1 MAELTDAAS
10 RVVELRELL
19 RHHNWRYYVLDDP
32 EITDAE
38 YDALM
43 QELIALE
50 EAHPELYDPHSPSK
64 RVGGAVSAGFEPVL
78 HAIPMLSL
86 ANMFDE
92 GSLRAFDAR
101 IKRATGLDK
110 IQYVAEPKIDGLA
123 ISLTYEGGRLAVG
136 ATRGDGERGED
147 VTHNL
152 RTIRSIPLVLP
163 DGAPHVI
170 TVRGEVY
177 MRKPEFERLN
187 HERAS
192 RGEPLFA
199 NPRNAAAGSL
209 RQLDPRVT
217 ASRNLDVFF
226 YYLPDA
232 EAYGIE
238 THWDALEFIR
248 SLGFRV
254 NREITLCDGIE
265 EAFEFIHRVA
275 ELRPAL
281 PYEIDGVVVKVNRLN
296 LQRDL
301 GLTSHSPRWA
311 SAYKY
316 PAKQARTR
324 VRDIVVQ
331 VGRTGVLTPTAVF
344 EPVDVGG
351 VTVSRASLHNEDYV
365 RAKDVRVGDVVMIQ
379 RAGDVIPEV
388 VRVVTEERTGEE
400 REFEMPRTCPACGSE
415 VLREAGEAA
424 TRCISLSCP
433 ARLRE
438 GLIHFA
444 SKGAMDI
451 EGLGPSTI
459 DKLLDAGLIRDVAD
473 IYSLTAYDLI
483 GLEGIREKSAAKLV
497 AAIERSKSNGLQQVV
512 FALGIPLVGI
522 TLSKLLAESLGSM
535 DAIMRASYD
544 DLLEIPTVG
553 PEIADSVVSF
563 FSLEMNVE
571 TVRRLAAAG
580 VRMSAE
586 PAEARPAAA
595 EFDGKTFVF
604 TGTLT
609 SLTRQKAEKAVESL
623 GGRASSSVSG
633 KTDYVVAGENAGSKL
648 ARARE
653 LGVAVLTEPDFA
665 EMLKQ
670 AGYELGDDGG
680 E

>member
-1 MAELTDAAS
+1 
-10 RVVELRELL
+10 
-19 RHHNWRYYVLDDP
+19 
-32 EITDAE
+32 
-38 YDALM
+38 
-43 QELIALE
+43 
-50 EAHPELYDPHSPSK
+50 
-64 RVGGAVSAGFEPVL
+64 
-78 HAIPMLSL
+78 
-86 ANMFDE
+86 
-92 GSLRAFDAR
+92 
-101 IKRATGLDK
+101 
-110 IQYVAEPKIDGLA
+110 
-123 ISLTYEGGRLAVG
+123 
-136 ATRGDGERGED
+136 
-147 VTHNL
+147 
-152 RTIRSIPLVLP
+152 
-163 DGAPHVI
+163 
-170 TVRGEVY
+170 
-177 MRKPEFERLN
+177 
-187 HERAS
+187 
-192 RGEPLFA
+192 
-199 NPRNAAAGSL
+199 
-209 RQLDPRVT
+209 
-217 ASRNLDVFF
+217 
-226 YYLPDA
+226 
-232 EAYGIE
+232 
-238 THWDALEFIR
+238 
-248 SLGFRV
+248 
-254 NREITLCDGIE
+254 
-265 EAFEFIHRVA
+265 
-275 ELRPAL
+275 
-281 PYEIDGVVVKVNRLN
+281 
-296 LQRDL
+296 
-301 GLTSHSPRWA
+301 
-311 SAYKY
+311 
-316 PAKQARTR
+316 
-324 VRDIVVQ
+324 
-331 VGRTGVLTPTAVF
+331 
-344 EPVDVGG
+344 
-351 VTVSRASLHNEDYV
+351 
-365 RAKDVRVGDVVMIQ
+365 
-379 RAGDVIPEV
+379 
-388 VRVVTEERTGEE
+388 
-400 REFEMPRTCPACGSE
+400 
-415 VLREAGEAA
+415 
-424 TRCISLSCP
+424 
-433 ARLRE
+433 
-438 GLIHFA
+438 
-444 SKGAMDI
+444 MDI